1 MCCTQG
7 EQELEIRCTTFVRSI
22 CTITE
27 QHSNTGPLRKPS
39 YGDRSRCKCCQWHLA
54 GIMWCSEKEMHL
66 NFAIRVFIIG
76 DGVRIWLTIAWSWI
90 MTFIRWRR
98 FTFIGNHFSFWS
110 KRSTVIY
117 IDPSGS
123 FQYIYIAYSR
133 SCRFESSLHSI
144 KNESLDSCRT
154 NGVRCHL
161 KHAALKKKPK
171 KKIIIAH
178 ELVRAVHY
186 LRLILAKT
194 FINYNLR
201 QINISGQNEEEADSC
216 NACCCSWRQ
225 HENVKRE
232 QWPSFVFCLITRCMP
247 RARTTDHLSSFY
259 SSKSHIYAC
268 ILHCISFN

>member
-1 MCCTQG
+1 MRDAKNWFRFELRLLSFDWISVFFNEHPKWRWQIFYFQITAKKSLEKHESGTMFCTQG
-7 EQELEIRCTTFVRSI
+7 EQELGIRCTTFVRSI

-27 QHSNTGPLRKPS
+27 QHSSTGPLRKPS

-154 NGVRCHL
+154 NGVRCPL
-161 KHAALKKKPK
+161 KHAALKPKAK
-171 KKIIIAH
+171 KKEDNYCTWARSS
-178 ELVRAVHY
+178 RA
-186 LRLILAKT
+186 LPST
-194 FINYNLR
+194 NP
-201 QINISGQNEEEADSC
+201 G
-216 NACCCSWRQ
+216 
-225 HENVKRE
+225 ENFH
-232 QWPSFVFCLITRCMP
+232 QL
-247 RARTTDHLSSFY
+247 
-259 SSKSHIYAC
+259 
-268 ILHCISFN
+268 